1 MKTVTNI
8 AILSFLLVMTIAG
21 SGAVSFFGGCGLF
34 FFLLGVA
41 MDFYAVE
48 QEEKKNEPMPSGASK
63 NQSGP
68 AQPPAGTNPATVSN
82 GSATEGITNGKG
94 YSRNDEQAQAG
105 NYTDPD
111 APADTVQ
118 IANVAAPAKPI
129 PSFELE
135 IK

>member
-1 MKTVTNI
+1 MKAITNI
-8 AILSFLLVMTIAG
+8 AILCLLLVLTIAG
-21 SGAVSFFGGCGLF
+21 SGAISFFGGCGLF
-34 FFLLGVA
+34 FFLMGQA

-48 QEEKKNEPMPSGASK
+48 KKNDQLPDAGKVFNETPQGL
-63 NQSGP
+63 
-68 AQPPAGTNPATVSN
+68 AQPPAATNPASTGYQTGEITV
-82 GSATEGITNGKG
+82 GER
-94 YSRNDEQAQAG
+94 YHRNDEQAKAN

-129 PSFELE
+129 HAFELE